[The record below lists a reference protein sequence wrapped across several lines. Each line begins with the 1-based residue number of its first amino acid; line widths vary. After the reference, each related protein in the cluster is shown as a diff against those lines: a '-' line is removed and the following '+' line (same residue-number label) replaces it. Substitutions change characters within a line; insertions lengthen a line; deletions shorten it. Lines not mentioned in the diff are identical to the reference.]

1 MANGEARYD
10 QEVLDFI
17 EEHNFR
23 FFDMNKVHLDDYKKF
38 NLNMEEY
45 MDRYFI
51 GHYKPA
57 GNHFFA
63 YAIKDAIVDW
73 LDPKPITYQQDDSKL
88 IRFKGYLQD

>member
-1 MANGEARYD
+1 MSSWIKAVKGLVEDN
-10 QEVLDFI
+10 
-17 EEHNFR
+17 NFR
-23 FFDMNKVHLDDYKKF
+23 FFDMNKVHLEDYRKF
-38 NLNMEEY
+38 NLSMDEY

-73 LDPKPITYQQDDSKL
+73 LEPKPITYQQDDSKL
-88 IRFKGYLQD
+88 IRFKGYLQE